1 MTTGI
6 DPSDTLYTLITA
18 LPHLQPDLQ
27 LIVKAYLRAEY
38 AAYPPYQYTHVGWS
52 DGAPREPFDLPQ
64 EVQVDLANHPAWVSG
79 WGFDGWLWPPQMFY
93 ALWKYASVFG
103 SARATF
109 DASRSRLEVPPSDAY
124 LIEYPYVHN
133 AYIAG
138 YLGYLKLEALA
149 DYPESADVKAQ
160 LVRLLALRAST
171 FDKDTPYTGANYAR
185 AFSIARNFMYLVPE
199 LGQYMHDTIY
209 DEVREALNEYN
220 VVAPYWFVSAY
231 DVTTGEGASQHF
243 FDYWALF
250 QAKALILQESG
261 AELVKYL
268 DVPAVQVGDLYY
280 IQNLVAVLD
289 AGLELESGLSKTGS
303 ATAAELGEVVTYS
316 LSFSGY
322 TGTLTIT
329 DTLPLGLSAPE
340 FLASEGTTV
349 SPIYEDDSRQIT
361 WRFTDLAEEEIV
373 LRYRVTVTTDQS
385 AILSNRAELITLD
398 GERSTAS
405 FTIIANPRRAFLPLI
420 MRNW

>member
-1 MTTGI
+1 
-6 DPSDTLYTLITA
+6 
-18 LPHLQPDLQ
+18 
-27 LIVKAYLRAEY
+27 
-38 AAYPPYQYTHVGWS
+38 
-52 DGAPREPFDLPQ
+52 
-64 EVQVDLANHPAWVSG
+64 
-79 WGFDGWLWPPQMFY
+79 
-93 ALWKYASVFG
+93 
-103 SARATF
+103 
-109 DASRSRLEVPPSDAY
+109 
-124 LIEYPYVHN
+124 
-133 AYIAG
+133 
-138 YLGYLKLEALA
+138 
-149 DYPESADVKAQ
+149 
-160 LVRLLALRAST
+160 
-171 FDKDTPYTGANYAR
+171 
-185 AFSIARNFMYLVPE
+185 
-199 LGQYMHDTIY
+199 MHDTIY